1 MSADRMSLIIRKA
14 APLLDEAAFFLS
26 YNHGF
31 LRSRYVVVQNT
42 RFMHLYEVK
51 SSPLE
56 FFLFKRSEIKTQCF
70 SAFNKNRYI
79 CT

>member
-14 APLLDEAAFFLS
+14 APLLDETAFFLS

-31 LRSRYVVVQNT
+31 FAVVICCCVNI
-42 RFMHLYEVK
+42 RFMHLYVVK
-51 SSPLE
+51 LPPLE